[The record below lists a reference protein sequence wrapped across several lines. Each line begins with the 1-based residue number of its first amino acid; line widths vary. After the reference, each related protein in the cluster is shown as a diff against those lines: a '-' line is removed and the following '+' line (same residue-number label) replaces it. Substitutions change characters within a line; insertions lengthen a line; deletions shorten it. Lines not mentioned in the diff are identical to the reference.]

1 MAKIRLD
8 LSQFKASGI
17 YTVEFDASETIILNT
32 QTTRLVVGFSRKGPI
47 NAPVFCPDV
56 KTARR
61 IYGDV
66 DKDLENKGSFFH
78 RSLFT
83 CLETGPCFGL
93 NLVALNNDITTSN
106 VDYDKYK
113 SYSLSTTEANG
124 SEVAL
129 LYSSYFNK
137 ERFYFPDVNYF
148 LASVNASTSPNIGK
162 LFNFVNLGQTPY
174 TINIKKTGDLQ
185 GFNVTARDW
194 FGAGNVPSFIREF
207 DFISDYFVNIDIIQG
222 NWTDYATLSV
232 DPVFSQ
238 YFDSKGIIKG
248 KLDAFLNSPEVTRLG
263 SFQGCVI
270 PDLVD
275 SNGVNYSVDTIVNA
289 GIATTGLFC
298 ALDRNALNDYDPA
311 DVTSA
316 GRVDM
321 IGHTLINSTSNTIN
335 FLSYNFTS
343 VEYLDYTSNLTNT
356 VLNNTYLYDLGV
368 GATVNLPA
376 GLGST
381 GASYSA
387 ASNGYFQNDPSNVA
401 YFTSFYGS
409 GNQGKF
415 DNILN
420 IRKEALSTS
429 QYATLST
436 LTAGASIALEGAT
449 GATQWATI
457 DTVNEV
463 VIGSDVRLKLGISH
477 PDKQFEGTTV
487 GKNAPVI
494 AAVGGTAAY
503 IVVGGTAAATDINNG
518 DWIFCENTGVR
529 YYFRVD
535 TTGVTGSNTI
545 LNVDV
550 TNSEFGGASNIA
562 NITTFFTTY
571 WESTLGVAGSLF
583 DIIDINSTINQLQVV
598 KQPDVQK
605 YTSTGGGQDYYTGYE
620 FSGLYEAFDSGLL
633 SDGDKAYIAGPVP
646 LYVSASFGNDID
658 AIKTVTLTAF
668 RDAALTIGYTSS
680 WTFTDIKDSAGATV
694 SPTALRIYSLV
705 GDYASTIGA
714 TGFNA
719 TRTTVYISASSESLV
734 QTGQYLVSD
743 PLNTGNVSDYILTK
757 IISKRL
763 ISSGTYSGMYQINV
777 NQRLAPYGTDII
789 RYKTIEQ
796 ATPGYQPTYLPGFKM
811 TSYHIPDGSSTQLVK
826 ILGML
831 DEANSNLSD
840 ALSSRHIIAF
850 RYIIDT
856 FNGGL
861 GTQSYPKNIVTKL
874 AMKRQK
880 CMAIMNAP
888 SISQFIAS
896 TDPRFTELPTAV
908 DPKPLLQSRYIA
920 DGGNLSLGPSFTYS
934 LPDEE
939 NGAKFSGFFAPFLTI
954 RENNKNFSIPP
965 AADVSNNFIRK
976 FISGQPYS
984 IVAGPRRGVLS
995 NPKLT
1000 GLEYDF
1006 TDTDRGYLEPMGWN
1020 PIVFRRG
1027 IGFMIFGNQSAYQKT
1042 PSAFNNLHVRD
1053 LLITIEEAVED
1064 ILANFLFEFNDAS
1077 TRLQIKSIVDAY
1089 LDNVRSGGGIYD
1101 YKAIMDESNNTP
1113 DIIDQN
1119 FAIIDI
1125 GIEPARGAQKFINRI
1140 TVLKTGG
1147 ISSGGFTVA

>member
-17 YTVEFDASETIILNT
+17 YTVEFDASETIVLNT
-32 QTTRLVVGFSRKGPI
+32 QTTRLVIGFSMKGPI

-61 IYGDV
+61 IFGDI
-66 DKDLENKGSFFH
+66 DKNLENKGSFFH

-83 CLETGPCFGL
+83 CLETGPCFAL

-106 VDYDKYK
+106 ADYDTYK
-113 SYSLSTTEANG
+113 SFSLSTTEING
-124 SEVAL
+124 TSSAV
-129 LYSSYFNK
+129 LYSSFFNK
-137 ERFYFPDVNYF
+137 ERFYFPDASYF
-148 LASVNASTSPNIGK
+148 LANVNLSTSANIGK

-174 TINIKKTGDLQ
+174 SIIVKKTGDLP

-194 FGAGNVPSFIREF
+194 FGASDIPAYIREF
-207 DFISDYFVNIDIIQG
+207 DWISDYFVNIDIVAG
-222 NWTDYATLSV
+222 NWTDYATLSS
-232 DPVFSQ
+232 DPDFSQ
-238 YFDSKGIIKG
+238 YFDSRGIIKS
-248 KLDAFLNSPEVTRLG
+248 KLENFLNAPQVTRLG
-263 SFQGCVI
+263 SFQGSVI

-275 SNGVNYSVDTIVNA
+275 SNGVNYSLDTIVNA

-298 ALDRNALNDYDPA
+298 ALDRNALNDYDPT
-311 DVTSA
+311 DTTSA

-321 IGHTLINSTSNTIN
+321 IGHTLIQGTSSTID

-343 VEYLDYTSNLTNT
+343 VEYLDYVQQNPHST
-356 VLNNTYLYDLGV
+356 LNNTYTYSFGT
-368 GATVNLPA
+368 GATGNLPA

-387 ASNGYFQNDPSNVA
+387 PANGMSINLPSKSA
-401 YFTSFYGS
+401 YFTSFYGA
-409 GNQGKF
+409 GNEGKF
-415 DNILN
+415 NNVLK
-420 IRKEALSTS
+420 IRKESLSTA
-429 QYATLST
+429 QYATLKD
-436 LTAGASIALEGAT
+436 LTAGASIALEGV
-449 GATQWATI
+449 GGTQYGTI
-457 DTVNEV
+457 SSVNETV
-463 VIGSDVRLKLGISH
+463 VGSDTRLLLGISH

-494 AAVGGTAAY
+494 TAVGGTSAY
-503 IVVGGTAAATDINNG
+503 LILGGTAAAANLNNG

-535 TTGVTGSNTI
+535 TFGATGSNTQVY
-545 LNVDV
+545 VDV
-550 TNSEFGGASNIA
+550 TNSEFGGATNIA
-562 NITTFFTTY
+562 NITTFFTAY
-571 WESTLGVAGSLF
+571 WESISGVAGSLF
-583 DIIDINSTINQLQVV
+583 DVIDTYNTTGTFISVDE
-598 KQPDVQK
+598 PDITK
-605 YTSTGGGQDYYTGYE
+605 YTSITGQSYYTGYE
-620 FSGLYEAFDSGLL
+620 YSPLYVAFNTGLL
-633 SDGDKAYIAGPVP
+633 SDGDKVYITGPTP
-646 LYVSASFGNDID
+646 LYVSASFTNDID
-658 AIKTVTLTAF
+658 AVKIVNVTAY
-668 RDAALTIGYTSS
+668 RDSALTIGYTGS
-680 WTFTDIKDSAGATV
+680 WTFNDIKDSSGATAGDLKV
-694 SPTALRIYSLV
+694 YSLV
-705 GDYASTIGA
+705 GDYAASVGA
-714 TGFNA
+714 TGFNS
-719 TRTTVYISASSESLV
+719 TRTTCYVSATDESII
-734 QTGQYLVSD
+734 QTGQYLVAD
-743 PLNTGNVSDYILTK
+743 PLNTANVADYLLTK
-757 IISKRL
+757 VVSKKK
-763 ISSGTYSGMYQINV
+763 ISSGTYNGMYQINV
-777 NQRLAPYGTDII
+777 NQRLASYSTNIV

-811 TSYHIPDGSSTQLVK
+811 TSYHMPNGSNDQLAK

-831 DEANSNLSD
+831 EPANSNLSES
-840 ALSSRHIIAF
+840 LSSRHIISF

-856 FNGGL
+856 FNGGI
-861 GTQSYPKNIVTKL
+861 GSQSYPKNIVTKL
-874 AMKRQK
+874 ALKRQK

-888 SISQFIAS
+888 SISQFVAS
-896 TDPRFTELPTAV
+896 TDPRFTELPSAT
-908 DPKPLLQSRYIA
+908 DPKPLLNTRYISE
-920 DGGNLSLGPSFTYS
+920 GGNLSLGPSFTYT

-939 NGAKFSGFFAPFLTI
+939 NGAKFSGFFAPFLVI

-976 FISGQPYS
+976 FINGQPYS
-984 IVAGPRRGVLS
+984 IVAGTRRGVLS
-995 NPKLT
+995 NPKLV

-1053 LLITIEEAVED
+1053 LLITVEEAVED
-1064 ILANFLFEFNDAS
+1064 ILINFMFEFNDAS

-1089 LDNVRSGGGIYD
+1089 LDNVRAGGGIYD
-1101 YKAIMDESNNTP
+1101 FKAIMDESNNTP

-1125 GIEPARGAQKFINRI
+1125 GIEPARGAQKFVNRI